1 MGINEVRRRAQMQQ
15 EIKFLQLAE
24 SYGHGTEQGL
34 KLSHRQNIDYLG
46 KDMDIISSIVRN

>member
-1 MGINEVRRRAQMQQ
+1 MQQ